1 MKNNFVKILVT
12 VLIVVGIV
20 VGGVLG
26 IRAIVKKNKAKQQKE
41 HVHSYEGTWVIE
53 TEPTETEKGS
63 VKGTCECGDVVTKE
77 IPVLTDE
84 SFWSIES
91 STVTCETAGS
101 ITYHSFYGNVVV
113 QKEALGHKVSELVPA
128 KAATCLAS
136 GNLDYYMCENCHQY
150 YNSEMQPVEQ
160 SAIIIPKEAHDMT
173 HFDLVRPTADTD
185 GVFAHYHCSKCDL
198 DYNDIVGNQLIKT
211 SLIIP
216 AGYGSTEGMQTMY
229 NLSYPNIANTPDE
242 GDSWEYMDPSDEIE
256 ISWYVD
262 VSSWVQPT
270 GEDAVSKYIKEKTG
284 ITVKFETPVSDD
296 GTKLATMIAGG
307 VMPDVISLPT
317 NQTLQIYQLASQGY
331 VYDINTLAEKW
342 APSLYYNLPKDV
354 WDWWAFGDGFTYG
367 VPNHYY
373 SYNDIMEKQ
382 LQPNG
387 GMMVREDLFNEWQS
401 YCFAT
406 LASEDGLVHYTS
418 ISGVEKTVPWQGYIT
433 TPEGFKEAAKY
444 ILANHKGT
452 KKGDIS
458 TGLLLSQF
466 NNNGCT
472 SLTWLAQFFAIP
484 FEDINGNLIY
494 QFTEDSYRDMLLYLN
509 DLFNEGIISKANFT
523 YDYNGVGG
531 VVASG
536 GAFATL
542 VTPQDYQM
550 HFVTASESNL
560 GYISMYITN
569 ENGDAP
575 VLADIRG
582 YGYLMNMITTS
593 CTHPDKVIKLFDFLS
608 SKEGQLLVTLGIE
621 GVTWN
626 YTDETETEVVFTET
640 YLNEKAAGTS
650 TKYGLM
656 QFDVLINYQ
665 LYDNMQPKT
674 NNGKTPQEL
683 LRTNLKR
690 PLTIY
695 AYDYNAMH
703 FVVDTTDS
711 RYPTYAQSMAK
722 IESLI
727 GKQLPKIIQAK
738 DRAEAISI
746 YNKTVE
752 TMNSYGLDLVK
763 EMNAAAYQKTKE
775 KLGITVAWPPYQD
788 GYNVKPDRLNP
799 NGDLTYYRSY

>member
-1 MKNNFVKILVT
+1 MKNNLVRILIT
-12 VLIVVGIV
+12 VAVVAAIF
-20 VGGVLG
+20 VGGFFG
-26 IRAIVKKNKAKQQKE
+26 IRAVVKKNKAKQQKE
-41 HVHSYEGTWVIE
+41 HVHSYEGTWEIYE
-53 TEPTETEKGS
+53 QPTETEKGK
-63 VKGTCECGDVVTKE
+63 VKGTCECGDIATTD
-77 IPVLTDE
+77 IPALNDA
-84 SFWSIES
+84 SFWSIAS
-91 STVTCETAGS
+91 STVTCTENG
-101 ITYHSFYGNVVV
+101 IVTYHSIYGDVSVAKV
-113 QKEALGHKVSELVPA
+113 ATGHNISDLISA
-128 KAATCLAS
+128 KAATCLER
-136 GNLDYYMCENCHQY
+136 GCVDHYKCLNCGQY
-150 YNSEMQPVEQ
+150 YNTSMEEVSE
-160 SAIIIPKEAHDMT
+160 SAVFIPKEDHDMT
-173 HFDLVRPTADTD
+173 YHELVRPTSESEGT
-185 GVFAHYHCSKCDL
+185 FAHYHCSKCNL

-216 AGYGSTEGMQTMY
+216 AGYGTTEGMQTMY
-229 NLSYPNIANTPDE
+229 NLSYPNTPNTPTE
-242 GDSWEYMDPSDEIE
+242 GNSWDYMDPDDEIV
-256 ISWYVD
+256 IDWYVD

-284 ITVKFETPVSDD
+284 ITVRFETPVADD

-387 GMMVREDLFNEWQS
+387 GMMVREDLFNEWQA
-401 YCFAT
+401 YCYANRT
-406 LASEDGLVHYTS
+406 SEDGLVHYTS
-418 ISGVEKTVPWQGYIT
+418 ISGLEKTVEWQGYIT
-433 TPEGFKEAAKY
+433 TPEGFREAANY
-444 ILANHKGT
+444 VLANHKGT

-466 NNNGCT
+466 TNNGCT

-484 FEDINGNLIY
+484 FEDAEGNLIY
-494 QFTEDSYRDMLLYLN
+494 QFTEDAYRDMLLYLN
-509 DLFNEGIISKANFT
+509 DLYNDGIISKANFT

-550 HFVTASESNL
+550 HFVTASESGL
-560 GYISMYITN
+560 PYVSMYITN
-569 ENGDAP
+569 EFGDAP

-593 CTHPDKVIKLFDFLS
+593 CEHPDKVIKLFDFLT

-626 YTDETETEVVFTET
+626 YTDETETEVVFTQT

-665 LYDNMQPKT
+665 LYDNMQPRT

-703 FVVDTTDS
+703 FVVDTTDA
-711 RYPTYAQSMAK
+711 RYPEYAQSMAK

-727 GKQLPKIIQAK
+727 GKQLPKIIQAANREK
-738 DRAEAISI
+738 AIEV

-752 TMNSYGLDLVK
+752 TMVSYGLALVK
-763 EMNAAAYQKTKE
+763 EMNASAYQKTKA

-788 GYNVKPDRLNP
+788 GYDVKPDRLNP
-799 NGDLTYYRSY
+799 NGDTSYYRSY